1 MCSFFIIMHQWQWPA
16 PVLLKPIEEGPL
28 QVPVWNP
35 KVRLARIFPRSV
47 KPISTDGDTD
57 HRFDPQLYPSD
68 RSHRMPIITPAYPS
82 MCSTHNV
89 TLSTQQIM
97 TAEFKRGQSSLSL
110 PPCLETPAFF
120 CPRSLASEP
129 TDRVR

>member
-1 MCSFFIIMHQWQWPA
+1 MHQWQWPA
-16 PVLLKPIEEGPL
+16 PVLLRPIEEGPL

-35 KVRLARIFPRSV
+35 KVGVAHFHGFSTSFLTKLYALA
-47 KPISTDGDTD
+47 
-57 HRFDPQLYPSD
+57 QLYPSD

-97 TAEFKRGQSSLSL
+97 TAEFKRG
-110 PPCLETPAFF
+110 AF
-120 CPRSLASEP
+120 RLNSMNHAE
-129 TDRVR
+129 

>member
-1 MCSFFIIMHQWQWPA
+1 MHQWQWPA

-35 KVRLARIFPRSV
+35 KVSRGRLFDQHWAE
-47 KPISTDGDTD
+47 TDDED
-57 HRFDPQLYPSD
+57 ANPQLYPSD

-97 TAEFKRGQSSLSL
+97 TAEFKRGEAQAALFSLLS
-110 PPCLETPAFF
+110 
-120 CPRSLASEP
+120 
-129 TDRVR
+129 